1 MVNNNNDG
9 GVHYYSYKAAEDAN
23 CPICLEPLENTD
35 AVAHEGLGH
44 LHALHRSCAKS
55 SAVFNDK
62 CPTCRMPIDKDS
74 LITWKDRAIIKLGSM
89 GAVIKTVALGTVG
102 AALGAV
108 AIVGLAALAPPSRAA
123 VIAGVAAAAGA
134 TALSVASPR
143 AAPVGIVVEAS
154 PEASAEVSAEVEM
167 AVEAAVA
174 RATATGVV
182 GATRTRTRATALG
195 AAVLRAVSPTVVP
208 AASY

>member
-1 MVNNNNDG
+1 MVNNNND

-23 CPICLEPLENTD
+23 CPVCLEPLENTD
-35 AVAHEGLGH
+35 VVAHEGLGH

-62 CPTCRMPIDKDS
+62 CPTCRIPIDKDS